1 MRVVKVFPP
10 PPAKG
15 EHTEFKKTTEA
26 QSLQRK
32 LHLFMGKKMKINLKM
47 ENAFLF
53 MIVHYDELSL
63 NNINSTISR

>member
-1 MRVVKVFPP
+1 
-10 PPAKG
+10 
-15 EHTEFKKTTEA
+15 
-26 QSLQRK
+26 
-32 LHLFMGKKMKINLKM
+32 MGKKMKINLKM